1 MASWCPAPPVTSNER
16 PLRHG
21 GFCPVAAYALR
32 HVFSKFDCFHFQCHL
47 TEIKKQH
54 PPRAC
59 GLYCSQDCHTLL
71 IPSLY
76 IACLLVSLFL
86 SPHTYVRHLHFP
98 CHCTEPSSFE
108 YGNRGAISQQWFSQ
122 ERFLSDGCFH
132 YCCFFISVELLL
144 FVQTQT
150 KSHLCFPDSW
160 CIYLHE
166 SPFPPFFVCVC
177 VAYVFCFWH
186 HQHCFECLH
195 V

>member
-1 MASWCPAPPVTSNER
+1 MSCR
-16 PLRHG
+16 GLRSG
-21 GFCPVAAYALR
+21 
-32 HVFSKFDCFHFQCHL
+32 HVFSKFDCSHFQCHL

-122 ERFLSDGCFH
+122 ETFLSDGCFH
-132 YCCFFISVELLL
+132 YCCFSYRLNCCC
-144 FVQTQT
+144 
-150 KSHLCFPDSW
+150 LCKRRRSRTSAFLTHGVFTCMNPPS
-160 CIYLHE
+160 
-166 SPFPPFFVCVC
+166 PPFLSVCV
-177 VAYVFCFWH
+177 WH
-186 HQHCFECLH
+186 MYSASGTTSIVLNAFMCDLFF
-195 V
+195 

>member
-166 SPFPPFFVCVC
+166 SPSPLFCLCVC
-177 VAYVFCFWH
+177 GICILLLAPPALF
-186 HQHCFECLH
+186 
-195 V
+195 